1 MPWDSEPSSK
11 GSSQPNPGIEPMSPK
26 SPPLA
31 GGFFCFFVFL
41 FFLPLAP
48 PGKPS
53 KGTVRAKAL
62 RPDSAE
68 PVKEQQ
74 ELSMATL
81 AKRVG
86 ELQDM
91 QSGRGH
97 REI

>member
-26 SPPLA
+26 SPTLA
-31 GGFFCFFVFL
+31 GGFFFFF
-41 FFLPLAP
+41 FFLPLVP

-62 RPDSAE
+62 RPDSFE
-68 PVKEQQ
+68 SVKEQQ
-74 ELSMATL
+74 ELSMAIL

-86 ELQDM
+86 EL
-91 QSGRGH
+91 
-97 REI
+97 